1 MQELLPDYLRA
12 IHDMHGSM
20 AHRGERRCD
29 RGPVEVREGCER
41 KVHCKVRHEHLFQ
54 ENLFVRNRSG
64 ELTI

>member
-1 MQELLPDYLRA
+1 
-12 IHDMHGSM
+12 
-20 AHRGERRCD
+20 
-29 RGPVEVREGCER
+29 VREGCER